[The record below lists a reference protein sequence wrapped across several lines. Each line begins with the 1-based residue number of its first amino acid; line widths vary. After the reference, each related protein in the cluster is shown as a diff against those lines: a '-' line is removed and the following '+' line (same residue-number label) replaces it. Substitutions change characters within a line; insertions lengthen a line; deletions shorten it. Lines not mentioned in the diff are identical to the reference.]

1 MKLEYFIVL
10 AVCMAG
16 PLVLSFSKK
25 LAFYKSPCRLV
36 LAIMLPMIIFI
47 AWDITAAHRG
57 HWGFNPEY
65 VTGLFIF
72 NLPIEDFLF
81 GFSLLTSNIVLWEY
95 FTKKNAKLKNQNVK

>member
-10 AVCMAG
+10 AVCIAG

-25 LAFYKSPCRLV
+25 LAFYKSPGRLV
-36 LAIMLPMIIFI
+36 LAILLPMIIFI

-72 NLPIEDFLF
+72 NLPIEEILF
-81 GFSLLTSNIVLWEY
+81 FIVIPFAGLFTWEVVKYFSGQ
-95 FTKKNAKLKNQNVK
+95 KK